1 MGEVVITGAKEMGRR
16 RGGPTDGWEG
26 VGGTKAPSWL
36 RGGFVAATVVFA
48 LISLMAV
55 GCRSS
60 APAPASEAAAP
71 AAMPDDQMTEAAG
84 EQQPAKVTDIEVRE
98 AAPGSVIELTA
109 DQPLVWTSYR
119 NTAGDVVIELPN
131 TVAPGISD
139 VTSDDTIVRDVTVE
153 EDRGGSRPLTRVVVL
168 THGDTEQ
175 NLRADGN
182 HLFVELTP
190 VDGEPEPALA
200 FEPIAEE
207 EVGAENAPTPVLE
220 PAPNHAEAAEPAGA
234 EAQMAQAPMAHT
246 THTARTETME
256 TTAPARDL
264 GTPDSPVE
272 GPAPQGVQA
281 TRLRQVQV
289 HRTDDMTV
297 VEIAG
302 DGEFAYSTFRLGEPE
317 RFVVDLAGVVNQSD
331 RAAIPV
337 GSDAVE
343 RVRVAQFKPFP
354 DPVSRVVFDLN
365 DHPSPD
371 IERTPESLIIRFP
384 TGGAPV
390 AAARMEPQTPPPAAP
405 ATHRAAPPEPAQ
417 PVGPA
422 AAAPMEMESE
432 PSSMASAPAEMTM
445 TGGGDEGVR
454 ITNAPPSEPSPEPSM
469 ASDHGMDSME
479 PPSQA
484 AMPSAAT
491 SDAGLFGT
499 KNVGE
504 EAAGDQGDG
513 DGPVF
518 GARTVSNER
527 EYFGEPIDMTLKDAD
542 VVETLRS
549 FSKIAGLN
557 IVIQPGV
564 TGRVTVELHD
574 VPWDQALEQILKIN
588 GLGYEVDGNIM
599 RIATLKTL
607 SDEAQQQQVLEQA
620 KSLSRP
626 LQTIMKRL
634 SYTSARNVAQILRSG
649 GRQSILSPR
658 GSVIVDQR
666 TNTLILSELPEYMD
680 TVLAIVDNLDE
691 PEPQVMIEARIIET
705 TKRFSRTLGV
715 NWGFDLTAGP
725 GTGNSTGVQFPNNV
739 DASGSVNLATGGQN
753 GLLNLRFGNILNTFQ
768 LDAVLNAAEEDGL
781 VNILSTPKVA
791 TLNNHQA
798 TIQSGVQVPIQTVA
812 NNTVTVQFVN
822 ATLRLEV
829 TPQITADGTV
839 VMDIRIQKRE
849 VQTAFLLPGA
859 QNAPIST
866 KEATTQVLVR
876 DGGTAVIGG
885 IYEVSTD
892 QSENRVP
899 GLANIPI
906 LGHLFRNRDRS
917 DQNQELLIFITP
929 RVVRL

>member
-1 MGEVVITGAKEMGRR
+1 
-16 RGGPTDGWEG
+16 
-26 VGGTKAPSWL
+26 
-36 RGGFVAATVVFA
+36 
-48 LISLMAV
+48 MAE
-55 GCRSS
+55 
-60 APAPASEAAAP
+60 PASEP
-71 AAMPDDQMTEAAG
+71 
-84 EQQPAKVTDIEVRE
+84 QPAKVTDIEVRE
-98 AAPGSVIELTA
+98 AAPGTVIELTA

-119 NTAGDVVIELPN
+119 NTKGDVVVELPN
-131 TVAPGISD
+131 TVAPGIST
-139 VTSDDTIVRDVTVE
+139 VPSDDTIVQDVSVE
-153 EDRGGSRPLTRVVVL
+153 EDRGGSRPLTRVVVV
-168 THGDTEQ
+168 TRGDTEQ
-175 NLRADGN
+175 SLRADGN
-182 HLFVELTP
+182 SLFVELTP
-190 VDGEPEPALA
+190 TDNAPEPALA

-207 EVGAENAPTPVLE
+207 EVAAEPEPTPVLE
-220 PAPNHAEAAEPAGA
+220 PAPSHAAAAD
-234 EAQMAQAPMAHT
+234 QMAPPSASA
-246 THTARTETME
+246 AS
-256 TTAPARDL
+256 PARNL
-264 GTPDSPVE
+264 GTPESPVA
-272 GPAPQGVQA
+272 GPPPQGVQA
-281 TRLRQVQV
+281 TRLRQVQI

-317 RFVVDLAGVVNQSD
+317 RFVIDLAGVVNQSD

-337 GSDAVE
+337 GSNSVE

-354 DPVSRVVFDLN
+354 NPVSRVVFDLN
-365 DHPSPD
+365 DHPAPD

-384 TGGAPV
+384 TGGATM
-390 AAARMEPQTPPPAAP
+390 AAQAPPQMEPPPKPAMNEP
-405 ATHRAAPPEPAQ
+405 AEAEMAAAPPMAPREASSEPMASEMAT
-417 PVGPA
+417 PHRADAGSA
-422 AAAPMEMESE
+422 AAMAP
-432 PSSMASAPAEMTM
+432 
-445 TGGGDEGVR
+445 
-454 ITNAPPSEPSPEPSM
+454 
-469 ASDHGMDSME
+469 
-479 PPSQA
+479 PPSQPAPGA
-484 AMPSAAT
+484 AMTAIEPASGSAPDSASEGQGTESRIEMARSPST
-491 SDAGLFGT
+491 VSDVGVFGAQQ
-499 KNVGE
+499 VSPGS
-504 EAAGDQGDG
+504 DQQAEGK
-513 DGPVF
+513 GPVF
-518 GARTVSNER
+518 GARTVSEER
-527 EYFGEPIDMTLKDAD
+527 KYFGEPIDMTLKDAD

-564 TGRVTVELHD
+564 SGRVTVELHD

-599 RIATLKTL
+599 RIASLDTL
-607 SDEAQQQQVLEQA
+607 SKEAQQQQKLAQA

-626 LQTIMKRL
+626 LQTVMKRL
-634 SYTSARNVAQILRSG
+634 SYTSASNVATILRSG

-658 GSVIVDQR
+658 GSVIVDNR

-715 NWGFDLTAGP
+715 SWGFDLTAGP

-739 DASGSVNLATGGQN
+739 DANGSVNLATGGQN

-768 LDAVLNAAEEDGL
+768 LDAVLNAAEDDGL

-822 ATLRLEV
+822 ATLRLDV

-839 VMDIRIQKRE
+839 VMDINIQKRE
-849 VQTAFLLPGA
+849 VQTAFLLPNA
-859 QNAPIST
+859 TNAPIST
-866 KEATTQVLVR
+866 KEASTQVLVR

-892 QSENRVP
+892 QSESRVP
-899 GLANIPI
+899 GLASIPI

-917 DQNQELLIFITP
+917 DENKELLIFITP

>member
-1 MGEVVITGAKEMGRR
+1 M
-16 RGGPTDGWEG
+16 PEG
-26 VGGTKAPSWL
+26 QQT
-36 RGGFVAATVVFA
+36 
-48 LISLMAV
+48 
-55 GCRSS
+55 
-60 APAPASEAAAP
+60 AAP
-71 AAMPDDQMTEAAG
+71 AGEPAPTE
-84 EQQPAKVTDIEVRE
+84 VTGVEVRE
-98 AAPGSVIELTA
+98 AAPGAVIEVSA

-119 NTAGDVVIELPN
+119 DTQGNVVVELPN
-131 TVAPGISD
+131 TVAPSLGP
-139 VTSDDTIVRDVTVE
+139 VATDDTLVEHIAVE
-153 EDRGGSRPLTRVVVL
+153 EDSGGSRPLTRLVIS
-168 THGDTEQ
+168 TRGNTEQ
-175 NLRADGN
+175 SLRADGSN
-182 HLFVELTP
+182 LLVELTP
-190 VDGEPEPALA
+190 ADGEPEPALA

-207 EVGAENAPTPVLE
+207 ETAQEPESSPVLE
-220 PAPNHAEAAEPAGA
+220 PAPTSAPAQETMAAAAPPPSH
-234 EAQMAQAPMAHT
+234 AQAP
-246 THTARTETME
+246 ARN
-256 TTAPARDL
+256 L
-264 GTPDSPVE
+264 GTPESPVE
-272 GPAPQGVQA
+272 GPPPEGVQA
-281 TRLRQVQV
+281 TRLRNVQV
-289 HRTDDMTV
+289 HQTDDMTV

-317 RFVVDLAGVVNQSD
+317 RFVVDLAGVVNQSNQ
-331 RAAIPV
+331 AAIPV
-337 GSDAVE
+337 GSNSVE

-354 DPVSRVVFDLN
+354 SPVSRVVFDLN
-365 DHPSPD
+365 DHPSPA
-371 IERTPESLIIRFP
+371 IERTPESLIVRFP
-384 TGGAPV
+384 KAGSRAGVETASTMAPPPTTAAQAPMHAETMGEERAPRPAMQEPTPSKRTAAEPMVSSGQGEHVQVTNVEPAPV
-390 AAARMEPQTPPPAAP
+390 AAKSETSGGTKVRMQG
-405 ATHRAAPPEPAQ
+405 EPASTND
-417 PVGPA
+417 A
-422 AAAPMEMESE
+422 A
-432 PSSMASAPAEMTM
+432 
-445 TGGGDEGVR
+445 
-454 ITNAPPSEPSPEPSM
+454 
-469 ASDHGMDSME
+469 
-479 PPSQA
+479 
-484 AMPSAAT
+484 
-491 SDAGLFGT
+491 LFGT
-499 KNVGE
+499 REITPKS
-504 EAAGDQGDG
+504 EAPVDQGEG
-513 DGPVF
+513 EGPVF

-527 EYFGEPIDMTLKDAD
+527 KYFGEPIDMTLKDAD

-549 FSKIAGLN
+549 FSKIANLN

-564 TGRVTVELHD
+564 SGRVTVELHD

-599 RIATLKTL
+599 RIATLDTL
-607 SDEAQQQQVLEQA
+607 SKEAKQQQALEQA

-626 LQTIMKRL
+626 LQTVMKRL
-634 SYTSARNVAQILRSG
+634 SYTSAANVSRILRGSG
-649 GRQSILSPR
+649 GRGILSPR

-705 TKRFSRTLGV
+705 TKRFSRSLGIS
-715 NWGFDLTAGP
+715 WGFDLTAGP
-725 GTGNSTGVQFPNNV
+725 GTGNSTGVQFPNNL
-739 DASGSVNLATGGQN
+739 DANGSVNLATGGQN

-849 VQTAFLLPGA
+849 VQTAFLIPGA
-859 QNAPIST
+859 TNAPIST

-906 LGHLFRNRDRS
+906 IGHLFRNRDRS
-917 DQNQELLIFITP
+917 DENQELLIFITP

>member
-1 MGEVVITGAKEMGRR
+1 MGEVVITGAEGTGRR
-16 RGGPTDGWEG
+16 RGGPTDGREE
-26 VGGTKAPSWL
+26 VGGSRAVSWL
-36 RGGFVAATVVFA
+36 RGGFAYTTLVFA
-48 LISLMAV
+48 LLSLAAV

-60 APAPASEAAAP
+60 SPAPVSEDVTPPPMAE
-71 AAMPDDQMTEAAG
+71 DQMAEPAG
-84 EQQPAKVTDIEVRE
+84 EQQPAEVTDIEVRE
-98 AAPGSVIELTA
+98 AAPGTVIELTA

-119 NTAGDVVIELPN
+119 NTQGDVVVELPN
-131 TVAPGISD
+131 TVAPGIGTVPSD
-139 VTSDDTIVRDVTVE
+139 GTLVEDITVE
-153 EDRGGSRPLTRVVVL
+153 EDRGGNRPLTRVVVV
-168 THGDTEQ
+168 TRGDTEQ

-182 HLFVELTP
+182 RLFVELTP
-190 VDGEPEPALA
+190 VEGEPEPALA

-207 EVGAENAPTPVLE
+207 EVAPEPEPTSVFE
-220 PAPNHAEAAEPAGA
+220 PAPSRAEADDHMATAE
-234 EAQMAQAPMAHT
+234 
-246 THTARTETME
+246 TATVP
-256 TTAPARDL
+256 APASRDL
-264 GTPDSPVE
+264 GTPESPVE
-272 GPAPQGVQA
+272 GPPPQGVQA

-297 VEIAG
+297 VEISG

-317 RFVVDLAGVVNQSD
+317 RFVVDLSGVVNQSD
-331 RAAIPV
+331 RSAIPV
-337 GSDAVE
+337 GSNTVE

-354 DPVSRVVFDLN
+354 SPVSRVVFDLN

-390 AAARMEPQTPPPAAP
+390 TTASRMETTPPPPVRRPAP
-405 ATHRAAPPEPAQ
+405 EEPTVTEMATET
-417 PVGPA
+417 GP
-422 AAAPMEMESE
+422 AAAPMETATATEMHRAATSE
-432 PSSMASAPAEMTM
+432 TAM
-445 TGGGDEGVR
+445 TGGEGRDVE
-454 ITNAPPSEPSPEPSM
+454 ITNVEPAAGSGQTKTTEPRVEIERAP
-469 ASDHGMDSME
+469 
-479 PPSQA
+479 
-484 AMPSAAT
+484 AAT
-491 SDAGLFGT
+491 SDASLFGA
-499 KNVGE
+499 KNVGA
-504 EAAGDQGDG
+504 EARSQSERADG
-513 DGPVF
+513 EGPVF

-564 TGRVTVELHD
+564 SGRVTVELHD

-599 RIATLKTL
+599 RIASLETL
-607 SDEAQQQQVLEQA
+607 SKEAQQQQRLEQA

-626 LQTIMKRL
+626 LQTVMKRL
-634 SYTSARNVAQILRSG
+634 SYTSAQNVASILRSG
-649 GRQSILSPR
+649 GRQGILSPR

-715 NWGFDLTAGP
+715 SWGFDLTAGP

-739 DASGSVNLATGGQN
+739 DANGSVNLATGGQN

-859 QNAPIST
+859 SNAPIST
-866 KEATTQVLVR
+866 KEASTQVLVR